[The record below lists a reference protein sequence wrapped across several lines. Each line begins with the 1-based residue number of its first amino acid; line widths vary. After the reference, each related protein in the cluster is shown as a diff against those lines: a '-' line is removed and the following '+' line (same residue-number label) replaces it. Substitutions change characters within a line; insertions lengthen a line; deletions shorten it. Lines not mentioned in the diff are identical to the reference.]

1 MNYTDDKQRDAV
13 SDTSPIPEDCWR
25 SKRIRQLERELA
37 EANAHAARLQN
48 RLAEVQAEK
57 SDALIA
63 AVEEIAAVTR
73 ENERLNLLCDMLK
86 KDSEAVTAERDALKA
101 DLCAFAVDMEK
112 QLFAVT
118 AERDALKADKE
129 RLDWLCDTH
138 AGLKWQRLDLL
149 VSRGAIDAEL
159 AKEGK

>member
-101 DLCAFAVDMEK
+101 D
-112 QLFAVT
+112 
-118 AERDALKADKE
+118 KE